1 MSIHIGIKI
10 QNITMLKSL
19 SFKYPIKD
27 ETPISNKRLI
37 PINCV
42 IVLQIISINTN
53 TIVPNVVFT

>member
-27 ETPISNKRLI
+27 ETTMLGRNST
-37 PINCV
+37 
-42 IVLQIISINTN
+42 ISILL
-53 TIVPNVVFT
+53 

>member
-27 ETPISNKRLI
+27 ETDILGG
-37 PINCV
+37 
-42 IVLQIISINTN
+42 INTSIC
-53 TIVPNVVFT
+53 T